1 MVGIK
6 NASLKIGRRELLAMI
21 AGIILYAV
29 LSRSTFFANFAG
41 ADIRPAVAIPILFG
55 FIYGPI
61 VGFVTGM
68 FGNLAFDLWN
78 ANIPLPPDVGLVYS
92 TNLATLTATY
102 FLNWQI
108 GNGLSGLIPGLMALY
123 HRRYTSSLTDVGQMV
138 AFIIGGTAI
147 GIGFACLTDSFVF
160 VDYPIQVSFETY
172 FLSIFRHNLL
182 SALLFVPILLF
193 NYERLDLK
201 YLFSGTWLR
210 SGLLRR
216 LTVLIVISA
225 AIPTILLSFFLLQ
238 EDTSVQQEVL
248 SLQQQV
254 AELQTFIQTTGAAG
268 SADLPVPETAESAES
283 GDSLLLAQ
291 LIVTIVLTLAVTII
305 NSVLAS
311 QSISRPLLKLTDA
324 ARQMESGDLSLDGA
338 KALENTVGTDEVSQL
353 SSMFG
358 SMASEVISREAALKQ
373 QVESLKIEVDMV
385 KQQRAVSEITDSD
398 FFKDLQGKA
407 RHLRARDEANT
418 SQLRVKD
425 ILTAV
430 DTGEAIL
437 STIKDIST
445 VVDAEETLP
454 STTVDEFILEDD
466 DPVSTGD

>member
-78 ANIPLPPDVGLVYS
+78 ANVPLPPDSGAVYS
-92 TNLATLTATY
+92 TNLAILTATY

-108 GNGLSGLIPGLMALY
+108 GNGLSGLVPGLMALY
-123 HRRYTSSLTDVGQMV
+123 HRRYTSNLADVGQMV

-201 YLFSGTWLR
+201 YLLSGTWLR

-254 AELQTFIQTTGAAG
+254 ADLQTAIQTTGAA
-268 SADLPVPETAESAES
+268 DLPLPETAESAES

-291 LIVTIVLTLAVTII
+291 LIVTIVLTLVVTII

-373 QVESLKIEVDMV
+373 QVESLKIEVDLV

-430 DTGEAIL
+430 DTGEAPPA
-437 STIKDIST
+437 TTKDISA
-445 VVDAEETLP
+445 VVDVEETLP
-454 STTVDEFILEDD
+454 STTVDEFVLEDD